1 MFVFDPADQVA
12 GIRKGRDPTAI
23 DQHRV
28 PADVIDVEMRA
39 DHRVDRLARMAGGG
53 EIREKPR
60 LELVPGRYPPVLLV
74 VAETGID
81 DYAAAPRLA
90 TLGLDDKSMDAH
102 LEPPALVGEVGL
114 QPADR
119 QHRLIARLRQDE
131 PAAAGDLELD
141 DLADRDLADPP
152 FHDRAP
158 GYCTCSSST
167 SKIKVALGGIAP
179 GAPRAPYPS
188 SGGIVRV
195 RAPPTFIPA
204 TPSSQPAITCLAP
217 RVNWKGWPRS
227 TELSNFL
234 PLAPLSESQPV

>member
-102 LEPPALVGEVGL
+102 LEPPALVG
-114 QPADR
+114 
-119 QHRLIARLRQDE
+119 
-131 PAAAGDLELD
+131 
-141 DLADRDLADPP
+141 
-152 FHDRAP
+152 
-158 GYCTCSSST
+158 C
-167 SKIKVALGGIAP
+167 
-179 GAPRAPYPS
+179 
-188 SGGIVRV
+188 
-195 RAPPTFIPA
+195 
-204 TPSSQPAITCLAP
+204 SQPIGNTA
-217 RVNWKGWPRS
+217 S
-227 TELSNFL
+227 
-234 PLAPLSESQPV
+234 